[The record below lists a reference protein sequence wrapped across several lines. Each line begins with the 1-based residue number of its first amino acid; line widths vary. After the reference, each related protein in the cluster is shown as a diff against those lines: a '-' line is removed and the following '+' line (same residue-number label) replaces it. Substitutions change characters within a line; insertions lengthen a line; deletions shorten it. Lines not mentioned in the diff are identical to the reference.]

1 VSKPDNRKNRNA
13 IIFLRD
19 NASARL
25 ERRGLLFSKKAT
37 VDLTNIS
44 SVEQEHPEI
53 ASSILLGP
61 SFLKA
66 GYRTTMFT
74 DTVEHINER

>member
-1 VSKPDNRKNRNA
+1 VSKPDNQKNRNE
-13 IIFLRD
+13 IIILRH

-25 ERRGLLFSKKAT
+25 ERRGRLFSQKAT

-44 SVEQEHPEI
+44 SIEQEHPEI
-53 ASSILLGP
+53 ANSIHLGP
-61 SFLKA
+61 SFLKT

-74 DTVEHINER
+74 DIVEHTN